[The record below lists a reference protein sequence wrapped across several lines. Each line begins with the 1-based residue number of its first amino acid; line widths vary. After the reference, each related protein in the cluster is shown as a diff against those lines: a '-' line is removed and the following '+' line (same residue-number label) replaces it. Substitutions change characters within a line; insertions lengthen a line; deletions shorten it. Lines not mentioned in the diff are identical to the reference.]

1 MTFDL
6 TKTTELNLTKD
17 FILSKI
23 KEEEIWSHYGIPI
36 TKGLFCSKIRN
47 DKNPTCSLYRN
58 KAGRLIMKDFGTNWS
73 GDCFAYVSELFNS
86 SFYETLVIIANDF
99 NLIKTDIK
107 KNKPKLEYFG
117 EKIELNSTAIIQVE
131 IRPFQQY
138 ELDWW
143 AKFGIS
149 EKTLKKY
156 NVFSCKNVWLNGNI
170 FHLEKENQ
178 LVFGYYGGTKDG
190 IELWRIYF
198 AQRRNKQ
205 YKFISNWPAS
215 KLQGAKQLDTNN
227 TDFVV
232 IQKAMKDLMVMHEYN
247 IPSVAPTSENT
258 PISDKVLKKLQDKYK
273 KVVFWYDCDDAGKL
287 NLQKIK
293 EAHPEVIVYHLP
305 DGTCKDIS
313 DFRKY
318 HGKKA
323 TDKLI
328 EEFKE
333 YVNGQTNEKVN
344 STEDR

>member
-1 MTFDL
+1 MEFYL
-6 TKTTELNLTKD
+6 
-17 FILSKI
+17 
-23 KEEEIWSHYGIPI
+23 GIPVK
-36 TKGLFCSKIRN
+36 KGLFKSPLRKDN
-47 DKNPTCSLYRN
+47 TPTVSFYRN
-58 KAGRLIMKDFGTNWS
+58 KS
-73 GDCFAYVSELFNS
+73 G
-86 SFYETLVIIANDF
+86 TLVMHDFSGAFHGDVFAVVMHKFNCSFGEALAIIANDF
-99 NLIKTDIK
+99 DLVRNSAIK
-107 KNKPKLEYFG
+107 KNKAKLEYDG
-117 EKIELNSTAIIQVE
+117 AVMDEDSKTAIIQVE

-143 AKFGIS
+143 AKYGIT

-156 NVFSCKNVWLNGNI
+156 KVFSCKNVWLNGNI
-170 FHLEKENQ
+170 FHLEKDNQ

-198 AQRRNKQ
+198 PQRRSKQ

-215 KLQGAKQLDTNN
+215 KLQGAKQLDTEN
-227 TDFVV
+227 TDFIV
-232 IQKAMKDLMVMHEYN
+232 IQKAMKDLLVMHEYG

-258 PISDKVLKKLQDKYK
+258 PISDKTLNKLRSKYK
-273 KVVFWYDCDDAGKL
+273 K
-287 NLQKIK
+287 
-293 EAHPEVIVYHLP
+293 IVYWFDGDPPGLEALRKVKEKHP
-305 DGTCKDIS
+305 DIICYSLDLSKAKDVS

-344 STEDR
+344 STEDRQTE

>member
-1 MTFDL
+1 MAFDL

-36 TKGLFCSKIRN
+36 TKGLFCSKIRS

-58 KAGRLIMKDFGTNWS
+58 KTGRLIMKDFGTNWS

-107 KNKPKLEYFG
+107 KNKPKLEYSG

-143 AKFGIS
+143 AKYGIT

-156 NVFSCKNVWLNGNI
+156 KVFSCKNVWLNGNI
-170 FHLEKENQ
+170 FHLEKDNQ

-227 TDFVV
+227 TDFIVV
-232 IQKAMKDLMVMHEYN
+232 QKAMKDLMLMHEYN

-258 PISDKVLKKLQDKYK
+258 PISDKTLNKLRSKYK
-273 KVVFWYDCDDAGKL
+273 K
-287 NLQKIK
+287 
-293 EAHPEVIVYHLP
+293 IVYWFDGDPPGLEALRKVKEKHP
-305 DGTCKDIS
+305 DIICYSLDLFKAKDVS

-333 YVNGQTNEKVN
+333 YVNGQTNEQN
-344 STEDR
+344 

>member
-17 FILSKI
+17 FILSNI

-107 KNKPKLEYFG
+107 KNKPKLEYSG

-178 LVFGYYGGTKDG
+178 LVFGYYGGIKDG
-190 IELWRIYF
+190 IELWRVYMPSRF
-198 AQRRNKQ
+198 SKR
-205 YKFISNWPAS
+205 YKFISNWQSS
-215 KLQGAKQLDTNN
+215 KLQGAKLLPKDGGDYLVITKSLKDVMVLYEFGIPAIAPCSENLFVTQNTYNKLKSKFKKIFLLYDLDSAGIRASKKIKSDFPDIQVLLLPRTKRCKDCS
-227 TDFVV
+227 DFV
-232 IQKAMKDLMVMHEYN
+232 KKYGK
-247 IPSVAPTSENT
+247 ENF
-258 PISDKVLKKLQDKYK
+258 KKLIDLTKRTY
-273 KVVFWYDCDDAGKL
+273 
-287 NLQKIK
+287 
-293 EAHPEVIVYHLP
+293 LP
-305 DGTCKDIS
+305 
-313 DFRKY
+313 
-318 HGKKA
+318 A
-323 TDKLI
+323 TYL
-328 EEFKE
+328 EFTK
-333 YVNGQTNEKVN
+333 
-344 STEDR
+344 

>member
-1 MTFDL
+1 MNFDF
-6 TKTTELNLTKD
+6 TKTTKVDLTKD
-17 FILSKI
+17 FILSKVR
-23 KEEEIWSHYGIPI
+23 EEEIWAFYGVPV
-36 TKGLFCSKIRN
+36 TKGLFCSKIRS
-47 DKNPTCSLYRN
+47 DKNPTCALHRN

-99 NLIKTDIK
+99 NLIKADIK
-107 KNKPKLEYFG
+107 KNKPKLEYSG

-178 LVFGYYGGTKDG
+178 LVFGYYGGIKDG
-190 IELWRIYF
+190 IELWRVYMLGRF
-198 AQRRNKQ
+198 SRKYRFVA
-205 YKFISNWPAS
+205 NWPAS
-215 KLQGAKQLDTNN
+215 KIQGAKQLDTKN
-227 TDFVV
+227 TDLLV
-232 IQKAMKDLMVMHEYN
+232 IQKSLKDTMLMHEYG
-247 IPSVAPTSENT
+247 IPSIAPNSENT
-258 PISDKVLKKLQDKYK
+258 PLSDKVLDKLESKYK
-273 KVVFWYDCDDAGKL
+273 IVAYVGDNDKPGLAAIERL
-287 NLQKIK
+287 K
-293 EAHPEVIVYHLP
+293 ERRPEIICYSLSEST
-305 DGTCKDIS
+305 GCKDFT
-313 DFRKY
+313 DFRKK

-333 YVNGQTNEKVN
+333 YVNGQTNEQN
-344 STEDR
+344 

>member
-1 MTFDL
+1 MEFYL
-6 TKTTELNLTKD
+6 
-17 FILSKI
+17 
-23 KEEEIWSHYGIPI
+23 GIPVK
-36 TKGLFCSKIRN
+36 KGLFKSPLRQ
-47 DKNPTCSLYRN
+47 DRTETCSYYRN
-58 KAGRLIMKDFGTNWS
+58 KS
-73 GDCFAYVSELFNS
+73 G
-86 SFYETLVIIANDF
+86 TLVMHDFSGAFHGDVFAVVMHKFNCSFGEALAIIANDF
-99 NLIKTDIK
+99 DLVKNPTIK
-107 KNKPKLEYFG
+107 KNKAKLEYDG
-117 EKIELNSTAIIQVE
+117 AVMNEDSKTAIIQVE

-143 AKFGIS
+143 AKYGIT

-156 NVFSCKNVWLNGNI
+156 KVFSCKNVWLNGNI
-170 FHLEKENQ
+170 FHLEKDNQ

-247 IPSVAPTSENT
+247 IPSIAPTSENT
-258 PISDKVLKKLQDKYK
+258 PISDKTLNKLRSKYK
-273 KVVFWYDCDDAGKL
+273 K
-287 NLQKIK
+287 
-293 EAHPEVIVYHLP
+293 IVYWFDGDPPGLEALRKVKEKHP
-305 DGTCKDIS
+305 DIICYSLDLSEAKDVS

-344 STEDR
+344 STEDRQTE

>member
-1 MTFDL
+1 MMEFYL
-6 TKTTELNLTKD
+6 GVPVK
-17 FILSKI
+17 
-23 KEEEIWSHYGIPI
+23 
-36 TKGLFCSKIRN
+36 KGLFKSPLRQ
-47 DKNPTCSLYRN
+47 DRTETCSYYRN
-58 KAGRLIMKDFGTNWS
+58 KS
-73 GDCFAYVSELFNS
+73 G
-86 SFYETLVIIANDF
+86 TLVMHDFSGAFHGDVFAVVMHKFNCSFGEALAIIANDF
-99 NLIKTDIK
+99 DLVKNPTIK
-107 KNKPKLEYFG
+107 KNKAKLEYDG
-117 EKIELNSTAIIQVE
+117 AVMNEDSKTAIIQVE

-143 AKFGIS
+143 AKYGIT

-156 NVFSCKNVWLNGNI
+156 KVFSCKNVWLNGNI
-170 FHLEKENQ
+170 FHLEKDNQ

-247 IPSVAPTSENT
+247 IPSIAPTSENT
-258 PISDKVLKKLQDKYK
+258 PISDKTLNKLRSKYK
-273 KVVFWYDCDDAGKL
+273 K
-287 NLQKIK
+287 
-293 EAHPEVIVYHLP
+293 IVYWFDGDPPGLEALRKVKEKHP
-305 DGTCKDIS
+305 DIICYSLDLSKAKDVS

-333 YVNGQTNEKVN
+333 YVNDQTN
-344 STEDR
+344 